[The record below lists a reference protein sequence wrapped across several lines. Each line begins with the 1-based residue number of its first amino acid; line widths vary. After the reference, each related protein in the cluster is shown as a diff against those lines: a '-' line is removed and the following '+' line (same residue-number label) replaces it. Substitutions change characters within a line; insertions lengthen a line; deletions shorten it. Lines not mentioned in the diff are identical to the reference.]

1 MEQKM
6 KEPIVYFEDGAI
18 AQVAQIQQRL
28 SAKKLFFV
36 MDEPAYTASGA
47 DKCLE
52 PCLQSQSVTKF
63 SNFELNPKLHDIERG
78 VHLLRETNPDVIVAL
93 GGGTAIDLGKL
104 IGTLAYQEGSARDI
118 ITGRDSI
125 QKTSPPLMAI
135 PTTAGTGSEAT
146 HFAVAYVDREKYSV
160 AHPSMLPAYTIVD
173 PTLTLSLPADITA
186 ATGLDAFCQAIESIW
201 AVGATDESLAYATDA
216 LRLAFQQLPNAV
228 NNPTVEARRS
238 MCRAAHLAG
247 KAINI
252 SKTTS
257 SHALSY
263 SITENYGVPHGV
275 AVALT
280 LSPMLAYNAKV
291 TAADCNDPRGPGHVL
306 DRIRLILDHLES
318 EDIAT
323 ACGKIESLISRVG
336 CPHSLQ
342 ELGIETDASIL
353 QIVSQVNAHRLS
365 NNPRQSDSASLFTW
379 LKSASRAVPVDRTD
393 LETARDASH

>member
-1 MEQKM
+1 M

-18 AQVAQIQQRL
+18 AQVAQILQRL

-36 MDEPAYTASGA
+36 MDASAYAASGA
-47 DKCLE
+47 DKSLE
-52 PCLQSQSVTKF
+52 PCLQSRSVTRF
-63 SNFELNPKLHDIERG
+63 SNFELNPKLADIERG
-78 VHLLRETNPDVIVAL
+78 VHLLRETNTDVVVAL

-104 IGTLAYQEGSARDI
+104 IGTLAAQEGSARDI
-118 ITGRDSI
+118 ITGQDSI
-125 QKTSPPLMAI
+125 QKTSPPLIAI

-160 AHPSMLPAYTIVD
+160 AHPSLLPAYTIVD

-186 ATGLDAFCQAIESIW
+186 ATGLDAFCQAMESIW
-201 AVGATDESLAYATDA
+201 AVGATDESVAYATDA
-216 LRLAFQQLPNAV
+216 LRLACQQLPNAV
-228 NNPTVEARRS
+228 NNPTVKARRS

-291 TAADCNDPRGPGHVL
+291 TAADCNDPRGPTHVL
-306 DRIRLILDHLES
+306 DRIRLILDLLEC
-318 EDIAT
+318 ETTAA
-323 ACGKIESLISRVG
+323 ACGKIENLISRVG
-336 CPHSLQ
+336 CPTSLQ
-342 ELGIETDASIL
+342 KLGIESDAQIL
-353 QIVSQVNAHRLS
+353 KIVNQVNAHRLS
-365 NNPRQSDSASLFTW
+365 NNPRQSDSESLFSV
-379 LKSASRAVPVDRTD
+379 LKSASRAVPIDRTD
-393 LETARDASH
+393 SETA

>member
-1 MEQKM
+1 M
-6 KEPIVYFEDGAI
+6 KQPIVCFRDGAI
-18 AQVAQIQQRL
+18 TQVAKILDRL
-28 SAKKLFFV
+28 SAGKLFLV
-36 MDEPAYTASGA
+36 VDESAYTASGA
-47 DKCLE
+47 NKCLE
-52 PCLQSQSVTKF
+52 PYLHSQSVTRF

-78 VHLLRETNPDVIVAL
+78 VRLMRETNPDVIVAL

-104 IGTLAYQEGSARDI
+104 VGTLATQDGSARDI
-118 ITGRDSI
+118 IIGRDRI
-125 QKTSPPLMAI
+125 QQTSPPLVAI

-160 AHPSMLPAYTIVD
+160 AHPSMLPAYAIVD

-186 ATGLDAFCQAIESIW
+186 ATGLDAFCQAVESIW
-201 AVGATDESLAYATDA
+201 AVGATDESVAYATDA

-228 NNPTVEARRS
+228 NKPTVDARRS

-263 SITENYGVPHGV
+263 SITENYGVPHGI

-280 LSPMLAYNAKV
+280 LSPMLAYNAQV
-291 TAADCNDPRGPGHVL
+291 SAADCNDPRGPRHVL
-306 DRIRLILDHLES
+306 DRIRLILDLLEA
-318 EDIAT
+318 EDVA
-323 ACGKIESLISRVG
+323 AGCAKIENLISRVG
-336 CPHSLQ
+336 CLHSLQ

-353 QIVSQVNAHRLS
+353 QIVNQVNAHRLS
-365 NNPRQSDSASLFTW
+365 NNPRQSDSETLFTV
-379 LKSASRAVPVDRTD
+379 LKAASRAIPTDRTD
-393 LETARDASH
+393 LETAREPSQ

>member
-1 MEQKM
+1 M
-6 KEPIVYFEDGAI
+6 KQPVVCFRDGAI
-18 AQVAQIQQRL
+18 TQVAKILDRL
-28 SAKKLFFV
+28 SAGKLFLV
-36 MDEPAYTASGA
+36 VDESAYTASGA
-47 DKCLE
+47 NKCLE
-52 PCLQSQSVTKF
+52 PYLHSQSVTRF

-78 VHLLRETNPDVIVAL
+78 VQLMRETNPDVVIAL

-104 IGTLAYQEGSARDI
+104 VGTLATQDGSARDI
-118 ITGRDSI
+118 IIGRDRI
-125 QKTSPPLMAI
+125 QQTSPPLVAI

-160 AHPSMLPAYTIVD
+160 AHPSMLPAYAIVD

-186 ATGLDAFCQAIESIW
+186 ATGLDAFCQAVESIW
-201 AVGATDESLAYATDA
+201 AVGATDESVAYATDA

-228 NNPTVEARRS
+228 NKPTVDARRS

-263 SITENYGVPHGV
+263 SITENYGVPHGI

-280 LSPMLAYNAKV
+280 LSPMLAYNAQV
-291 TAADCNDPRGPGHVL
+291 SAADCNDPRGPRHVL
-306 DRIRLILDHLES
+306 DRIRLILDLLEA
-318 EDIAT
+318 EDVAT
-323 ACGKIESLISRVG
+323 GCGKIENLIARVG
-336 CPHSLQ
+336 CLHSLQ

-353 QIVSQVNAHRLS
+353 QIVNQVNAHRLS
-365 NNPRQSDSASLFTW
+365 NNPRQSDSETLFTV
-379 LKSASRAVPVDRTD
+379 LKAASRAIPTDRTD
-393 LETARDASH
+393 LETAREPSQ

>member
-1 MEQKM
+1 M
-6 KEPIVYFEDGAI
+6 KPPIVCFRDGAI
-18 AQVAQIQQRL
+18 AQVAKILDRL
-28 SAKKLFFV
+28 SAGHLFFV
-36 MDEPAYTASGA
+36 VDESAYTASGA

-52 PCLQSQSVTKF
+52 PYLHSQSVTRF

-78 VHLLRETNPDVIVAL
+78 VQLMRETNPDVIVAL

-104 IGTLAYQEGSARDI
+104 VGTLATQDGSAREI
-118 ITGRDSI
+118 IMGRDRI
-125 QKTSPPLMAI
+125 QQASPPLIAI

-160 AHPSMLPAYTIVD
+160 AHPSMLPAYAIVD

-201 AVGATDESLAYATDA
+201 AVGATDESVAYATDA

-228 NNPTVEARRS
+228 NKPTIDARRS

-263 SITENYGVPHGV
+263 SITENYGVPHGI

-291 TAADCNDPRGPGHVL
+291 TTADCNDPRGPRHVL
-306 DRIRLILDHLES
+306 DRIRLILDLLES
-318 EDIAT
+318 EDIA
-323 ACGKIESLISRVG
+323 AGCGKIENLISRVG
-336 CPHSLQ
+336 CFHSLQ
-342 ELGIETDASIL
+342 ELGIETDASIR
-353 QIVSQVNAHRLS
+353 QIVSQVNTHRLS
-365 NNPRQSDSASLFTW
+365 NNPRQSDSETLFTV
-379 LKSASRAVPVDRTD
+379 LRAASRAIPTDRTG
-393 LETARDASH
+393 LETARDTSH

>member
-1 MEQKM
+1 M

-18 AQVAQIQQRL
+18 AQVAQILQRL

-36 MDEPAYTASGA
+36 MDASAYTASGA

-52 PCLQSQSVTKF
+52 PYLQTRSVTRF
-63 SNFELNPKLHDIERG
+63 SNFELNPKLADIERG
-78 VHLLRETNPDVIVAL
+78 VHLLRETDTDIVVAL

-125 QKTSPPLMAI
+125 QKTSPPLLAI

-160 AHPSMLPAYTIVD
+160 AHPAMLPAYTIVD

-186 ATGLDAFCQAIESIW
+186 ATGLDAFCQALESIW
-201 AVGATDESLAYATDA
+201 AVGATDESVAYATEA

-228 NNPTVEARRS
+228 NNPTVKARRS

-291 TAADCNDPRGPGHVL
+291 TAADCNDPRGPTHVL
-306 DRIRLILDHLES
+306 DRIRLILDLLEC
-318 EDIAT
+318 EDIAA
-323 ACGKIESLISRVG
+323 ACGKIEGLISRVG
-336 CPHSLQ
+336 CPTSLRK
-342 ELGIETDASIL
+342 LGIKSDAQIL
-353 QIVSQVNAHRLS
+353 KIVNQVNAHRLS
-365 NNPRQSDSASLFTW
+365 NNPRQSDSESLFTV
-379 LKSASRAVPVDRTD
+379 LKSASRAVPIDRTD
-393 LETARDASH
+393 LETA

>member
-1 MEQKM
+1 MVQQK
-6 KEPIVYFEDGAI
+6 KQPVVCLRDGAMT
-18 AQVAQIQQRL
+18 QVAKILDEISVR
-28 SAKKLFFV
+28 KLFFV
-36 MDEPAYTASGA
+36 VDKSAYTASGA

-52 PCLQSQSVTKF
+52 PYLQSLSVTRF

-78 VHLLRETNPDVIVAL
+78 VHLVRETDPDVIVAL

-104 IGTLAYQEGSARDI
+104 VGTLAHQDGSAREI
-118 ITGRDSI
+118 IVGRDRI
-125 QKTSPPLMAI
+125 QKTGPPLIAI

-146 HFAVAYVDREKYSV
+146 HFAVAYVDGEKYSV
-160 AHPSMLPAYTIVD
+160 AHPSMLPAYAIVD

-216 LRLAFQQLPNAV
+216 LRLAFQELPNAV
-228 NNPTVEARRS
+228 NKPTLIARRS

-263 SITENYGVPHGV
+263 SITANYGVPHGT

-291 TAADCNDPRGPGHVL
+291 TAADCNDPRGPRHVL
-306 DRIRLILDHLES
+306 DRIRLILDLLES
-318 EDIAT
+318 EDIAA

-336 CPHSLQ
+336 CPTSLQ
-342 ELGIETDASIL
+342 ELGIVTDASIL

-365 NNPRQSDSASLFTW
+365 NNPRQSDSVSLFTV
-379 LKSASRAVPVDRTD
+379 LKSASRAVPIDRTD
-393 LETARDASH
+393 SETARDASH